1 MLFNACVVKK
11 CRAKISNYFNVL
23 SDYLIY
29 TKALFELPWVCMLW
43 AVGTVKM

>member
-1 MLFNACVVKK
+1 MLFNACVVKNVDLK
-11 CRAKISNYFNVL
+11 FQIISNLL